1 MLVSPSRWW
10 WWCLRVPKNALLVV
24 VIDARESRL
33 LSFWLFLS
41 REVLRE
47 YSFTQNSTARR
58 LLSIRREKRLFVVP
72 LISLSR
78 MLLLLRRRRR
88 RLRRLLAHTPLN
100 TLLDSRAKKLTLSLF
115 DKAFFVFFFSSSSS
129 LLAAG
134 SSFFLSTTQSFAFEK
149 ERSLQHTYILLSLSL
164 FCVCVYSTTHDFYT
178 TTKKGRRGRDKKRDP
193 PPKKKTTRCA

>member
-24 VIDARESRL
+24 VIDARESRR

-78 MLLLLRRRRR
+78 MLLRRRRR

-134 SSFFLSTTQSFAFEK
+134 SSFFLSTTQSFGVR
-149 ERSLQHTYILLSLSL
+149 EREESPNTLILLSLSL
-164 FCVCVYSTTHDFYT
+164 LCV
-178 TTKKGRRGRDKKRDP
+178 KM
-193 PPKKKTTRCA
+193 